1 MTGASLRYLIKEGF
15 RNTWTN
21 RMMSIA
27 SICVLMSCLVLI
39 GSASMIF
46 LNMDS
51 LLSRI
56 EEENV
61 IMVYIKD
68 DANQAA
74 IDTMGQEIKALGNV
88 KELEYVPKE
97 KAWAQQLE
105 TMEDAQAKFFTQIS
119 SDIPLPNAYKVTVA
133 DLGKFDQTVKGLK
146 GLQNVDTIRENKDL
160 AQKLV
165 SIRQGITVI
174 SVVIIGV
181 LFAISLFIISNTI
194 KLTVYSRRL
203 EISIMKS
210 VGATN
215 SFVRLPFV
223 VEGMILGIVSGA
235 VSLGLVWGLYELAV
249 RQFGDLLR
257 SLSLSALPF
266 AAQALHEIKS
276 GAIRPAVF
284 RTGRKNW
291 IIGKVAG
298 CVISGMLLQGAAVG
312 LLFLILNGL
321 TVAMIR
327 QGFPWGEGGDF
338 WPILLRR
345 MLCGGIWAGV
355 GCVIA
360 LATETASA
368 AYLAPLCL
376 CYALMMIGTRFFP
389 DAMMLNPM
397 QWVSGAT
404 WFLTIVLAFT
414 LALQALFLKRGAQKY
429 V

>member
-105 TMEDAQAKFFTQIS
+105 TMEDAQAKFFTPIS

-133 DLGKFDQTVKGLK
+133 DLGQFDQTVKGLK

-174 SVVIIGV
+174 SIVIIGV

-266 AAQALHEIKS
+266 APYALQMLGIFV
-276 GAIRPAVF
+276 AI
-284 RTGRKNW
+284 
-291 IIGKVAG
+291 
-298 CVISGMLLQGAAVG
+298 
-312 LLFLILNGL
+312 
-321 TVAMIR
+321 
-327 QGFPWGEGGDF
+327 
-338 WPILLRR
+338 
-345 MLCGGIWAGV
+345 GIVSGV
-355 GCVIA
+355 GGSMITMRKY
-360 LATETASA
+360 LNKEGSEISA
-368 AYLAPLCL
+368 
-376 CYALMMIGTRFFP
+376 
-389 DAMMLNPM
+389 
-397 QWVSGAT
+397 V
-404 WFLTIVLAFT
+404 
-414 LALQALFLKRGAQKY
+414 
-429 V
+429 

>member
-68 DANQAA
+68 DTTDAA
-74 IDTMGQEIKALGNV
+74 ITQMGEEIKAMDNIKDIEFIK
-88 KELEYVPKE
+88 KED
-97 KAWAQQLE
+97 AWAEQLE
-105 TMEDAQAKFFTQIS
+105 TMEDAQAQFFTQIS
-119 SDIPLPNAYKVTVA
+119 SDIPLPDAYKVTVA
-133 DLGKFDQTVKGLK
+133 DLSKFDTTVKQLK
-146 GLQNVDTIRENKDL
+146 GLNNVDTIRENKDL

-165 SIRQGITVI
+165 AIRHGITII
-174 SVVIIGV
+174 SIVIIAV

-223 VEGMILGIVSGA
+223 VEGMILGILSG
-235 VSLGLVWGLYELAV
+235 VISLGLVWGLYELAV
-249 RQFGDLLR
+249 NQFHDFLTSLR
-257 SLSLSALPF
+257 LSALPF
-266 AAQALHEIKS
+266 SDYALAMLGIFV
-276 GAIRPAVF
+276 AI
-284 RTGRKNW
+284 
-291 IIGKVAG
+291 
-298 CVISGMLLQGAAVG
+298 
-312 LLFLILNGL
+312 
-321 TVAMIR
+321 
-327 QGFPWGEGGDF
+327 
-338 WPILLRR
+338 
-345 MLCGGIWAGV
+345 GIVSGV
-355 GCVIA
+355 GGSVITMSKY
-360 LATETASA
+360 LNKEGSEISA
-368 AYLAPLCL
+368 
-376 CYALMMIGTRFFP
+376 
-389 DAMMLNPM
+389 
-397 QWVSGAT
+397 V
-404 WFLTIVLAFT
+404 
-414 LALQALFLKRGAQKY
+414 
-429 V
+429 

>member
-68 DANQAA
+68 DTTDAA
-74 IDTMGQEIKALGNV
+74 ITQMGEEIKAMDNIKDIEFIK
-88 KELEYVPKE
+88 KED
-97 KAWAQQLE
+97 AWAEQLE
-105 TMEDAQAKFFTQIS
+105 TMEDAQAQFFTQIS
-119 SDIPLPNAYKVTVA
+119 SDIPLPDAYKVTVA
-133 DLGKFDQTVKGLK
+133 DLSKFDTTVKQLK
-146 GLQNVDTIRENKDL
+146 GLNNVDTIRENKDL

-165 SIRQGITVI
+165 AIRHGITII
-174 SVVIIGV
+174 SIVIIAV

-223 VEGMILGIVSGA
+223 VEGMILGIVSG
-235 VSLGLVWGLYELAV
+235 VISLGLVWGLYELAV
-249 RQFGDLLR
+249 NQFHDFLT

-266 AAQALHEIKS
+266 SDYALAMLGIFV
-276 GAIRPAVF
+276 AI
-284 RTGRKNW
+284 
-291 IIGKVAG
+291 
-298 CVISGMLLQGAAVG
+298 
-312 LLFLILNGL
+312 
-321 TVAMIR
+321 
-327 QGFPWGEGGDF
+327 
-338 WPILLRR
+338 
-345 MLCGGIWAGV
+345 GIVSGV
-355 GCVIA
+355 GGSVITMSKY
-360 LATETASA
+360 LNKEGSEISA
-368 AYLAPLCL
+368 
-376 CYALMMIGTRFFP
+376 
-389 DAMMLNPM
+389 
-397 QWVSGAT
+397 V
-404 WFLTIVLAFT
+404 
-414 LALQALFLKRGAQKY
+414 
-429 V
+429 